1 MDNELLNIDK
11 EKLEC
16 VISLSKANLKM
27 PHIVRNLNDLDAS
40 IRSNNSKIDKLV
52 KRNNYLN
59 NARLENLRIL
69 NTNRFN
75 YLLGCCKNELDI
87 RARLKSI
94 KLHIKCLKKN
104 VSEGYVGKEA
114 LNLIN
119 EYVKKRK
126 ALNLELKKYWE
137 QRPF

>member
-1 MDNELLNIDK
+1 MDNELLNIDR

-27 PHIVRNLNDLDAS
+27 PHIVKNLNDLDDS
-40 IRSNNSKIDKLV
+40 IKINNSKIDKLV

-59 NARLENLRIL
+59 NSRLENLRIL
-69 NTNRFN
+69 NTSRFN
-75 YLLGCCKNELDI
+75 YLLGCCKNELDA
-87 RARLKSI
+87 RTRLKSI
-94 KLHIKCLKKN
+94 RLYIKFLKQN
-104 VSEGYVGKEA
+104 VSEGYAGKEA

-119 EYVKKRK
+119 EYTKKRK
-126 ALNLELKKYWE
+126 DLNLELKKYWE